1 MKTLLR
7 AAAVLVGLLVVAVL
21 GLMAVGT
28 ARLAGTL
35 DVPPHDVPAVAST
48 PESLAEGA
56 RLADVF
62 ACTECH
68 GAGLEGT
75 DFLDG
80 GPFMRMPAPN
90 LTGQAFTN
98 VELER
103 AIRHGVGADGRV
115 LIVMPSEAFASMS
128 DDDLSDL
135 VGYIHSLPRQD
146 VELMARSV
154 GPIGRAVAAFQAPD
168 LQPSRVIEQTEEHAS
183 LSGEPGAYYAPMC
196 GACHG
201 EDLGGKMFAGETPI
215 WAPNLTD
222 HVTGIAG
229 WSEEA
234 FDAALRRGVGIDGRE
249 LDPAAMPWR
258 GFAGLEDREVAA
270 IWSYVKGLP
279 PVERSAPAS

>member
-7 AAAVLVGLLVVAVL
+7 GAAALVALLVVAVL

-28 ARLAGTL
+28 ARLGGTL
-35 DVPPHDVPAVAST
+35 DVHEHGPPEVVTS
-48 PESLAEGA
+48 PEALAEGE

-90 LTGQAFTN
+90 LTGQAFTAM
-98 VELER
+98 ELER
-103 AIRHGVGADGRV
+103 AIRHGVGTDGRV
-115 LIVMPSEAFASMS
+115 LIVMPSEAFANMS
-128 DDDLSDL
+128 DQDVSHL
-135 VGYIHSLPRQD
+135 VSYIQSLPHRE

-154 GPIGRAVAAFQAPD
+154 GPIGRVVAAFQAPD
-168 LQPSRVIEQTEEHAS
+168 LQPSRSIDQSAEHVSVRGDA
-183 LSGEPGAYYAPMC
+183 GAYYAVMC

-201 EDLGGKMFAGETPI
+201 EDLGGKMFAGETPV

-222 HVTGIAG
+222 HPTGIAT
-229 WSEEA
+229 WSEED
-234 FDAALRRGVGIDGRE
+234 FDAAVRRGVGIDGRE
-249 LDPAAMPWR
+249 LDSASMPWR
-258 GFAGLEDREVAA
+258 GFAGLEDAELEA
-270 IWSYVKGLP
+270 IWSYLKELP
-279 PVERSAPAS
+279 PVDRSAPAT